1 MTLKIEPSSQA
12 LGTFISGIDLRE
24 PFNEAAT
31 AELQRIWSEH
41 PVMIFRG
48 QELSDADLLRFSGHF
63 GECDR
68 APVGD
73 ALLNRDIPPEITVIS
88 NVKKNGAPIGFLG
101 TGELIWHTDMS
112 YNPEPAI
119 ASGLYALD
127 VTKGAGGETSYLNM
141 YAAFDALPSALLERI
156 KDCSAIHDS
165 SYTSAGSLRT
175 GMPAVMDVSKAPGA
189 HHRLLRTHPATGR
202 TALFLGRRPNAYILG
217 LPVEESEALLDEIWA
232 HTMQDRFVYTHR
244 WEKGDLVFWDN
255 RCVMHRREAFD
266 DSERRIMHRTQLK
279 GEAPY
284 YTG

>member
-1 MTLKIEPSSQA
+1 
-12 LGTFISGIDLRE
+12 
-24 PFNEAAT
+24 
-31 AELQRIWSEH
+31 
-41 PVMIFRG
+41 MIFRG

-88 NVKKNGAPIGFLG
+88 NVKKKNGAPIGFLG

-244 WEKGDLVFWDN
+244 WERGDLVFWDN

>member
-1 MTLKIEPSSQA
+1 MTFKIEPSSQA
-12 LGTFISGIDLRE
+12 LGTFISGIDLRA
-24 PFNEAAT
+24 PLNEASIAD
-31 AELQRIWSEH
+31 LQRIWGEH

-48 QELSDADLLRFSGHF
+48 QELSDADLLRFSGYF
-63 GECDR
+63 GECDS

-88 NVKKNGAPIGFLG
+88 NVKENGAPIGFLG

-141 YAAFDALPSALLERI
+141 YAAFEALPPALLARI
-156 KDCSAIHDS
+156 KDRSAIHDS
-165 SYTSAGSLRT
+165 SYTSAGTLRT
-175 GMPAVMDVSKAPGA
+175 GMPEVTDVAKAPGA
-189 HHRLLRTHPATGR
+189 HHPLLRTHPTTGR

-244 WEKGDLVFWDN
+244 WERGDLVFWDN

-266 DSERRIMHRTQLK
+266 DSEHRIMHRTQLK

-284 YTG
+284 FAG

>member
-1 MTLKIEPSSQA
+1 MNLKIEPSSQA
-12 LGTFISGIDLRE
+12 LGTFISGIDLRG
-24 PFNEAAT
+24 PLNEATT
-31 AELQRIWSEH
+31 ADLQRIWGAH
-41 PVMIFRG
+41 PVIIFRG
-48 QELSDADLLRFSGHF
+48 QILSDTDLLRFSSHF

-73 ALLNRDIPPEITVIS
+73 ALLNRDIPPKITVVS
-88 NVKKNGAPIGFLG
+88 NVKENGEPIGFLG

-112 YNPEPAI
+112 YHPEPAI

-127 VTKGAGGETSYLNM
+127 VPKGPGGETSYLNM
-141 YAAFDALPSALLERI
+141 YAAFDALPPALLERI
-156 KDCSAIHDS
+156 KDCTAIHDS
-165 SYTSAGSLRT
+165 SYTSAGTLRT
-175 GMPAVMDVSKAPGA
+175 GMPAVVDVSKAPGA

-202 TALFLGRRPNAYILG
+202 TALFLGRRPNAYILE
-217 LPVEESEALLDEIWA
+217 LPVEESEALLDEIWN

-244 WEKGDLVFWDN
+244 WEKGDFVFWDN

>member
-12 LGTFISGIDLRE
+12 LGAFISGIDLRVPLE
-24 PFNEAAT
+24 KAT
-31 AELQRIWSEH
+31 KAILQHIWGEH
-41 PVMIFRG
+41 LVMIFRG
-48 QELSDADLLRFSGHF
+48 QVLSDADLLRFSSHF

-73 ALLNRDIPPEITVIS
+73 ASLNRDIPPEITVIS
-88 NVKKNGAPIGFLG
+88 NVKENGKPIGFLG

-119 ASGLYALD
+119 ASGLFALD

-141 YAAFDALPSALLERI
+141 YAAFDALPPALLKRI
-156 KDCSAIHDS
+156 KDRAAIHDS
-165 SYTSAGSLRT
+165 SYTSAGTLRT
-175 GMPAVMDVSKAPGA
+175 GMPLVVDISKAPGA

-279 GEAPY
+279 GEAPFY
-284 YTG
+284 AG

>member
-24 PFNEAAT
+24 PLNEATT
-31 AELQRIWSEH
+31 ADLQRIWGEH

-48 QELSDADLLRFSGHF
+48 QTLSDADLLRFTSHF

-73 ALLNRDIPPEITVIS
+73 ALLNCDIPAEITVVS
-88 NVKKNGAPIGFLG
+88 NAKENGEPIGFLG

-119 ASGLYALD
+119 ASSLYALD
-127 VTKGAGGETSYLNM
+127 VTKGAGGETSYLDM
-141 YAAFDALPSALLERI
+141 HAAFDSLPPALLERI
-156 KDCSAIHDS
+156 KDCTAIHDS
-165 SYTSAGSLRT
+165 SYTSAGTLRT
-175 GMPAVMDVSKAPGA
+175 GMPAVVDVSKAPGA
-189 HHRLLRTHPATGR
+189 QHRLLRTHPATGR

-232 HTMQDRFVYTHR
+232 HTMQDQFVYIHR